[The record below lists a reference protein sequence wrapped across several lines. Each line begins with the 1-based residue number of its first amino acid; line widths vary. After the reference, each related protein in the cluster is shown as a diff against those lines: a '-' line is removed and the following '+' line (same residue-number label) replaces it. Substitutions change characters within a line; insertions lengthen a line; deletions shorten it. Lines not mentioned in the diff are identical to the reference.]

1 MSWLFWSV
9 LRQALFNE
17 IQNTTMTS
25 FKANSIPPNL
35 TRRLYLSA
43 LGILGLSSWLTP
55 LSAGAK
61 QPEAMEAIA
70 KIVGSNTIRDGRV
83 KLVIPP
89 LVESGNLV
97 VLKVAIESPMTA
109 SDYVKAV
116 HIISEGNPLPNIFTA
131 YFTPRSGRADI
142 TTRVRLA
149 DSQRVWAIAYM
160 SDGTYWQGHADTL
173 VTLSACT
180 ESV

>member
-1 MSWLFWSV
+1 MNLFKV
-9 LRQALFNE
+9 
-17 IQNTTMTS
+17 NTS
-25 FKANSIPPNL
+25 SPKL
-35 TRRLYLSA
+35 TRRLYLST
-43 LGILGLSSWLTP
+43 LGMLGLSSWFTP
-55 LSAGAK
+55 LSALAK
-61 QPEAMEAIA
+61 KPEAMQAIA
-70 KIVGSNTIRDGRV
+70 KIVGSNMVRDGRV

-116 HIISEGNPLPNIFTA
+116 HIVSEENPSPNIFVA
-131 YFTPRSGRADI
+131 YFTPRSGRAEL

-149 DSQRVWAIAYM
+149 DSQRVWAIAHM
-160 SDGTYWQGHADTL
+160 SDGSYWRGYADTS

-180 ESV
+180 EMI